1 MVVSQTRITAR
12 VDEDTKELLLEA
24 SKISGSPSINA
35 FVVSSAVD
43 RAKKILEQERV
54 LNLSDQDSEL
64 LLKALED
71 DRTNSRL
78 NKAYKTYGNK

>member
-1 MVVSQTRITAR
+1 MVANQSRITAR
-12 VDEDTKELLLEA
+12 VDEDTKRLLLDA

-54 LNLSDQDSEL
+54 LKLSNQDSEL

-71 DRTNSRL
+71 DSSNSRL
-78 NKAYKTYGNK
+78 NKAFKTYGNK

>member
-1 MVVSQTRITAR
+1 MVANQSRITAR
-12 VDEDTKELLLEA
+12 VDEDTKRLLLNA

-35 FVVSSAVD
+35 FIVSSAVD

-54 LNLSDQDSEL
+54 FELSNQDSEL

-71 DRTNSRL
+71 DSSSSRL
-78 NKAYKTYGNK
+78 NKAFKTYANI